1 MRLFFS
7 KVSVGARVEWILL
20 GRTRQRRIGIFV
32 ALCKAYRC
40 AFVVPM
46 RYRAT
51 FYINVINTPGFKID
65 LFFKV
70 FLLDL
75 FLTKALES
83 ARIVGGIRL
92 V

>member
-1 MRLFFS
+1 MTHES
-7 KVSVGARVEWILL
+7 STARVEWILL
-20 GRTRQRRIGIFV
+20 GWTRQRCIGIFV

-40 AFVVPM
+40 AFVVPV

-51 FYINVINTPGFKID
+51 FYKNVINRPGFQVD

-83 ARIVGGIRL
+83 ASMVGGIRL

>member
-1 MRLFFS
+1 M
-7 KVSVGARVEWILL
+7 GARVEWILL
-20 GRTRQRRIGIFV
+20 GRTRQRRVRIFWT
-32 ALCKAYRC
+32 LCEAYRC
-40 AFVVPM
+40 AIVVPVK
-46 RYRAT
+46 YRTT
-51 FYINVINTPGFKID
+51 FYKKNAINRSDFQID

-75 FLTKALES
+75 FLTKALEF